1 MNHLSVASPLRK
13 ACLLV
18 AFCAGGLIEPSVAQ
32 PQAAPQAPH
41 SVIIVR
47 NDSPSKV
54 SIEVRAD
61 GNWESVAIE
70 SQKEADVRG
79 DRIRVSTT
87 RDDNAMITID
97 LPIQVGKKYR
107 VFWNQ
112 QTSMWDLGGTT

>member
-1 MNHLSVASPLRK
+1 MNHSRFACPLRK
-13 ACLLV
+13 GLLVV
-18 AFCAGGLIEPSVAQ
+18 AFCAGGLIEPSAAQ

-41 SVIIVR
+41 SIIVVR
-47 NDSPSKV
+47 NDSSSKV
-54 SIEVRAD
+54 SVEVQAD
-61 GNWESVAIE
+61 GYWESVAIE

-87 RDDNAMITID
+87 RDDNAVITIN